1 MDIITLQGTLA
12 AGIGIVLFLMGYY
25 KGTSNGIENAV
36 QSMFKLGVLALDADD
51 NVIPGPQIHKA
62 HKQMYE
68 IVITNNYFVVV
79 SGCG

>member
-1 MDIITLQGTLA
+1 
-12 AGIGIVLFLMGYY
+12 MGYY

-62 HKQMYE
+62 HK
-68 IVITNNYFVVV
+68 
-79 SGCG
+79 